1 MKNAKLKY
9 FLRTVALLCAAV
21 GLLMCLNGCAKKK
34 PKATEPTTEPTAET
48 APSTQPTT
56 KPTTPPT
63 TPPQPT
69 EPENTTT
76 PSNCKHI
83 LGNWIV
89 ELASSC
95 TTEGSRYKQCSL
107 CLEKV
112 EIEVI
117 PKTEHTAGNW
127 IADGKPATCT
137 SQGKMKQE
145 CSQCQEVLFSITV
158 DKLDHDT
165 VLIEGYAATSTT
177 PGRTDRT
184 YCTTCRQDVQDDFII
199 PAIGSVEF
207 TYQVTTYNTCT
218 VTGVKNLTR
227 SEVILPEKL
236 GNYTVVGISDNAFAN
251 TDIETVYIPKAV
263 NKIGAK
269 AFEGCT
275 NLTNI
280 TFQGTTAQWSKV
292 QKDSGWDSA
301 TGNYTVYCSN
311 QSVDKK

>member
-1 MKNAKLKY
+1 MKNVKLKY
-9 FLRTVALLCAAV
+9 FLRSVALLCAAV
-21 GLLMCLNGCAKKK
+21 GLLMCLSGCTKKK

-48 APSTQPTT
+48 DPITQPTT
-56 KPTTPPT
+56 QPTTPPT

-69 EPENTTT
+69 EPETTTT
-76 PSNCKHI
+76 PSNCNHI
-83 LGNWIV
+83 LSGWIV
-89 ELASSC
+89 EQASSC

-117 PKTEHTAGNW
+117 PKTEHTASNW
-127 IADGKPATCT
+127 IADGAPATCT

-145 CSQCQEVLFSITV
+145 CSQCKEVLFTITV
-158 DKLDHDT
+158 DKLDHNT
-165 VLIEGYAATSTT
+165 VPIEGYAATSTT
-177 PGRTDRT
+177 PGRTDRM

-199 PAIGSVEF
+199 PAVGSVEY

-218 VTGVKNLTR
+218 ITGANNLSR
-227 SEVILPEKL
+227 SELILPEKL

-263 NKIGAK
+263 NKIGAN
-269 AFEGCT
+269 AFNGCA

-280 TFQGTTAQWSKV
+280 TFQGTTFQWSKV
-292 QKDSGWDSA
+292 QKGNSWDHA
-301 TGNYTVYCSN
+301 TGDYTVYCSN